1 MKEYDRD
8 NALLQLAKRCNADF
22 REAVAGAK
30 PKDYTA
36 LTLPIFTR
44 YATLAR
50 NIGASPVALKYQVA
64 VLNGQVTQ
72 R

>member
-1 MKEYDRD
+1 MEYDRD
-8 NALLQLAKRCNADF
+8 NALLQLAKRCNADC

-30 PKDYTA
+30 PKDFTS
-36 LTLPIFTR
+36 LTLPIFSR

-50 NIGASPVALKYQVA
+50 NIGASPIALKYQVA

>member
-1 MKEYDRD
+1 MEYDRD
-8 NALLQLAKRCNADF
+8 NALLQLAKRCNADC

-30 PKDYTA
+30 PKDFTT

-44 YATLAR
+44 YATMAR
-50 NIGASPVALKYQVA
+50 NIGASPIALKYQVA

>member
-1 MKEYDRD
+1 MEYDRD
-8 NALLQLAKRCNADF
+8 NALLQLAKRCNADC

-30 PKDYTA
+30 PKDFTS

-50 NIGASPVALKYQVA
+50 NIGASPIALKYQVA

>member
-1 MKEYDRD
+1 MEYDRD
-8 NALLQLAKRCNADF
+8 NALLQLAKRCNADC

-30 PKDYTA
+30 PKDFTT

-44 YATLAR
+44 YATMAR
-50 NIGASPVALKYQVA
+50 NIGASPTALKYQVA
-64 VLNGQVTQ
+64 LLNGQVTQ

>member
-1 MKEYDRD
+1 MEYDLD
-8 NALLQLAKRCNADF
+8 NALLQLAKKCNADCHK
-22 REAVAGAK
+22 AVAGAK

-36 LTLPIFTR
+36 LTLPVFTR
-44 YATLAR
+44 YAAMAS
-50 NIGASPVALKYQVA
+50 NIGASITALKYQVA

>member
-1 MKEYDRD
+1 MEYDLD
-8 NALLQLAKRCNADF
+8 NALLQLAKQCNT
-22 REAVAGAK
+22 ECHKAVAGAK

-36 LTLPIFTR
+36 LTLPVFTR
-44 YATLAR
+44 YAAMAS
-50 NIGASPVALKYQVA
+50 NIGASITALKYQVA

>member
-1 MKEYDRD
+1 MEYDLD
-8 NALLQLAKRCNADF
+8 NALLQLAKRCNAECH
-22 REAVAGAK
+22 EAVAGAK

-36 LTLPIFTR
+36 LTLPVFTR
-44 YATLAR
+44 YATLVS
-50 NIGASPVALKYQVA
+50 NIGASPTALKYQVA

>member
-1 MKEYDRD
+1 MEYDRD
-8 NALLQLAKRCNADF
+8 NALLQLAKQCNADCHK
-22 REAVAGAK
+22 AVAGAK

-36 LTLPIFTR
+36 LTLPVFAR
-44 YATLAR
+44 YAAMAS
-50 NIGASPVALKYQVA
+50 NIGASITALKYQIA

>member
-1 MKEYDRD
+1 MEYDLD
-8 NALLQLAKRCNADF
+8 NALLQLAKQCNADCHK
-22 REAVAGAK
+22 AVAGAK

-36 LTLPIFTR
+36 LTLPVFTR
-44 YATLAR
+44 YAAMAS
-50 NIGASPVALKYQVA
+50 NIGASITALKYQVA